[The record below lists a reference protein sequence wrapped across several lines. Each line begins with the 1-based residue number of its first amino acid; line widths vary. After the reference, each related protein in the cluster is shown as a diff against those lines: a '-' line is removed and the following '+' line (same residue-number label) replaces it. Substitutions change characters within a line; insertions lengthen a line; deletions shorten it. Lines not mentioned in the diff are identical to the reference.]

1 MEAGSSAMVVVVRGG
16 VLLKELFASFNRND
30 SWYVIWLGVVLVA
43 WPPGLASVVTV
54 LTLSMFVWGPPI
66 CPIRAV
72 A

>member
-1 MEAGSSAMVVVVRGG
+1 MFVNRDG
-16 VLLKELFASFNRND
+16 VLLKELVALFIGNNSCCI
-30 SWYVIWLGVVLVA
+30 IWLDSVLMA

-66 CPIRAV
+66 CPIRVV

>member
-1 MEAGSSAMVVVVRGG
+1 MLFAMFINLAG
-16 VLLKELFASFNRND
+16 VLSKEFFASFIGNG
-30 SWYVIWLGVVLVA
+30 SCCIFWLGIVLIT

-54 LTLSMFVWGPPI
+54 LTSSTLVWGPPI